1 MTVRWSKWNIV
12 PVAKHRM
19 NSKAGIVATPRRKQ
33 DEEVSR
39 PKRAD
44 AQRKMNAL
52 LKAALDVFEK
62 SGVDAPVREIAERA
76 GVGLGTVYRHFP
88 QRSDLIVAV
97 YRNQVDECA
106 DSAAALASRHDP
118 FEALARWMRRFADFI
133 ATKRGMARGLNSTD
147 PAYSALPSYFF
158 ARLGPALQ
166 MLLDAA
172 VESKAIR
179 RGFEANEL
187 LQAVA
192 ALGRGDHD
200 EHPVHLRKMVEL
212 LVDGL
217 RCGQPAP
224 GSSRRPKRSASP
236 KS

>member
-1 MTVRWSKWNIV
+1 M
-12 PVAKHRM
+12 
-19 NSKAGIVATPRRKQ
+19 KAGKTATSRPEQ
-33 DEEVSR
+33 DEGMPRS
-39 PKRAD
+39 KRSD
-44 AQRKMNAL
+44 AQRKMNAVV
-52 LKAALDVFEK
+52 KAALEVFAE

-97 YRNQVDECA
+97 YRSQVDECA
-106 DSAAALASRHDP
+106 EAATKLASRHEP

-133 ATKRGMARGLNSTD
+133 ATKRGLARGLNSSD
-147 PAYSALPSYFF
+147 PAYSALPGYFF

-172 VESKAIR
+172 MESQAIR
-179 RGFEANEL
+179 RGFNAREL

-192 ALGRGDHD
+192 ALGRGGHD
-200 EHPVHLRKMVEL
+200 EESVHLRKMVEL

-217 RCGQPAP
+217 RYGQSMAGPRH
-224 GSSRRPKRSASP
+224 G
-236 KS
+236 

>member
-1 MTVRWSKWNIV
+1 MNKASKI
-12 PVAKHRM
+12 
-19 NSKAGIVATPRRKQ
+19 ATSRQRQ
-33 DEEVSR
+33 EEAIAR

-52 LKAALDVFEK
+52 LKAALDVFTE

-76 GVGLGTVYRHFP
+76 GVGLGTLYRHFP
-88 QRSDLIVAV
+88 HRSDLIAAV
-97 YRNQVDECA
+97 YRSQVVECA
-106 DSAAALASRHDP
+106 DAAAKLASRHEP

-133 ATKRGMARGLNSTD
+133 ATKRGLARGLNSSD

-172 VESKAIR
+172 IESRAIR
-179 RGFEANEL
+179 RGFDASEL

-192 ALGRGDHD
+192 ALGRGGHD
-200 EHPVHLRKMVEL
+200 QQPVHSRKLVEL

-217 RCGQPAP
+217 RYGQPAP
-224 GSSRRPKRSASP
+224 GFLQREASRHIR
-236 KS
+236 

>member
-1 MTVRWSKWNIV
+1 MNTKASKIAAS
-12 PVAKHRM
+12 PQ
-19 NSKAGIVATPRRKQ
+19 KQ
-33 DEEVSR
+33 DEGSPR

-52 LKAALDVFEK
+52 VKAALEIFEE

-97 YRNQVDECA
+97 YRSQVDECA
-106 DSAAALASRHDP
+106 DAAAKLASRYEP

-133 ATKRGMARGLNSTD
+133 ATKRGLARGLNSSD
-147 PAYSALPSYFF
+147 PAYSALPDYFF
-158 ARLGPALQ
+158 GRLGPALQ

-172 VESKAIR
+172 IESKAIR
-179 RGFEANEL
+179 RGFEASEL

-192 ALGRGDHD
+192 ALGRGGHD
-200 EHPVHLRKMVEL
+200 EEPVHLRKMVEL

-217 RCGQPAP
+217 RYGQPAA
-224 GSSRRPKRSASP
+224 SRPA
-236 KS
+236 

>member
-1 MTVRWSKWNIV
+1 MTSSGHQRDDD
-12 PVAKHRM
+12 P
-19 NSKAGIVATPRRKQ
+19 P
-33 DEEVSR
+33 R

-52 LKAALDVFEK
+52 VQAALEVFAE
-62 SGVDAPVREIAERA
+62 SGVDAPVREVAERA

-97 YRNQVDECA
+97 YRSQVDDCA
-106 DSAAALASRHDP
+106 EAAANLASLHEP

-133 ATKRGMARGLNSTD
+133 ATKRGLAKGLNSSD
-147 PAYSALPSYFF
+147 PAFSALPGYFF
-158 ARLGPALQ
+158 GRLGPALQ

-172 VESKAIR
+172 VASRAIR
-179 RGFEANEL
+179 PGFEAAEL

-192 ALGRGDHD
+192 ALGRGGHG
-200 EHPVHLRKMVEL
+200 EEPVHLQKMVEL

-217 RCGQPAP
+217 RYRQP
-224 GSSRRPKRSASP
+224 GSESFQE
-236 KS
+236 